1 MERAPRP
8 EYPESAA
15 RAPPTDRPRAAGAPP
30 ARRPRLRMSYAAS
43 GGWQAGLACVVAA
56 HLEQGPSRSGSLREA
71 LEHVARSAAA
81 AAGKGGSAAAA
92 ESSRGG
98 KRKGAEGGDS
108 EGEDESARSSDE
120 GEDEGE
126 GEGEGF
132 DLRRVA
138 KLKRRLSRWRR
149 ELSLERAGNL
159 RVAAA
164 GALGALP
171 ALLDALEPLA
181 DYWASA
187 KGGVGVAQGALDLQL
202 LCSWTSDLCADLLYL
217 YVGAVSDEESTK
229 GLLARAPREL
239 RALVEAGEPARAGA
253 GKAPSSKAPSSKAP
267 AGKAALAPAPRGAGE
282 AVTMFRFHT
291 LVAPDAVE
299 SVLEPGVAHLVT
311 DARAR
316 AALTLGVCK
325 RLLVSRDDIE
335 EGNRLLHDPEQGPL
349 ALLELCLKTAAAR
362 KSTFLD
368 DLEEQAAAWPVAFS
382 LTKPEQPSE
391 ELARLMHGVAR
402 SAPAPAFG
410 ALLSARVGFAASH
423 ALIGALEVRAPE
435 DEGQD
440 FEPKLSRAGLAAACL
455 MREHAMENAVQ
466 RVEERLRALH
476 DDNGSLVVALSSAC
490 LKL

>member
-1 MERAPRP
+1 MP
-8 EYPESAA
+8 
-15 RAPPTDRPRAAGAPP
+15 
-30 ARRPRLRMSYAAS
+30 YAAS
-43 GGWQAGLACVVAA
+43 SGWQAGLACVVAA
-56 HLEQGPSRSGSLREA
+56 HLEQGPSRGGSLREA

-98 KRKGAEGGDS
+98 ERKGAEGGGS

-120 GEDEGE
+120 GEGE
-126 GEGEGF
+126 VEGF
-132 DLRRVA
+132 DQRRVA

-187 KGGVGVAQGALDLQL
+187 KGGVGVTQGALDLQL
-202 LCSWTSDLCADLLYL
+202 LSSWTSELCADLLYL
-217 YVGAVSDEESTK
+217 YVGAVSDEENAK

-253 GKAPSSKAPSSKAP
+253 GKTPSSKAP
-267 AGKAALAPAPRGAGE
+267 AGKATVAPAPRGAGE

-291 LVAPDAVE
+291 LVAPGAVE

-335 EGNRLLHDPEQGPL
+335 EGNRLLQDPEQGPL

-368 DLEEQAAAWPVAFS
+368 DLEEQAAAWPVAFA
-382 LTKPEQPSE
+382 LTKPAQPSE

-455 MREHAMENAVQ
+455 VREHAMENAVQ
-466 RVEERLRALH
+466 RVEERLRALR
-476 DDNGSLVVALSSAC
+476 DDNGALVAALSSAC